1 MMVAVEIGLVRD
13 MSLLQFA
20 IGFVRIYESSLG
32 FIIHVYSDIQDLQR
46 QGLFTKITHV
56 YTTTVFEESVMTSAT
71 AWYPRDIMGLR
82 SS

>member
-1 MMVAVEIGLVRD
+1 
-13 MSLLQFA
+13 
-20 IGFVRIYESSLG
+20 
-32 FIIHVYSDIQDLQR
+32 
-46 QGLFTKITHV
+46 LFTKITHV